1 MNIVLNV
8 MKKYYTRGY
17 DQIMI
22 SVGEGRYTVKL
33 ESHKIGNDR
42 LVIITGGEEDHIGSA
57 TLIEAKGHLQTM
69 IKKGHKDHII
79 SEKMANII
87 YDTIGKDLLVVC
99 GIHIDDASKEEIDIL
114 MDNAQVCVD
123 IFLKETDGR
132 RS

>member
-1 MNIVLNV
+1 
-8 MKKYYTRGY
+8 
-17 DQIMI
+17 MI
-22 SVGEGRYTVKL
+22 SAGEGRYTVKL
-33 ESHKIGNDR
+33 ESYNVGKDMLI
-42 LVIITGGEEDHIGSA
+42 VITGGEEDHIGSA

-69 IKKGHKDHII
+69 IKKGHQDHVV

-114 MDNAQVCVD
+114 VNNAQECAD